1 MKFEDFGLDP
11 KIIAAITAMGFE
23 TPTPIQEE
31 AIPLLMEGRDVIGG
45 ARTGSGKTAAFGLP
59 LIHKVRDVNKGVH
72 ALVLVPTR
80 ELAIQVSDALV
91 QMASKTRVDVLT
103 IYGGAS
109 YQPQFRGLSKGVP
122 IVVGTPGRIIDHLD
136 KGSLD
141 LSKLEILVLD
151 EADEMLRMGFI
162 EDVERIM
169 DATPATRQVAL
180 FSATLPPPIARVA
193 KRHLKDPANVQVEVG
208 ELTSHHIKQAHV
220 MVPHSSK
227 MDALRR
233 VLRGTPHEAVLVFAR
248 TRASCAD
255 VAENLNDGGVAAE
268 ALHGDLSQP
277 AREAVVGRLRNRQIK
292 VVVATDVAARG
303 IDIDH
308 ITFVVNYDLPGDTET
323 YVHRIGRTGRA
334 GRKGLAITFVSPA
347 EQRKLWLME
356 KDLKAVIPEFDI
368 PSDFEI
374 AEAQQGTLSQ
384 AMGMVSDKE
393 LDRARTWIASLE
405 ESGLWEME
413 HVAAAATALLA
424 RERGIDLFMGRTKDR
439 PVYVRKSVRAD
450 RDRNDRPG
458 KSERTD
464 RKKGKREPD
473 DRGPKPDFR
482 DINETYVVLTAGS
495 NQGIR
500 VGDIVGAIANE
511 TGASGDQIGRVQ
523 VSRGKTRVGMTSA
536 LAKLLLNEHS
546 SLSLRGMDV
555 RVVEDDGRV
564 GKVVTKPKKR
574 KEK

>member
-11 KIIAAITAMGFE
+11 RIVEATRLMGFE

-31 AIPLLMEGRDVIGG
+31 AIPTIMEGRDVIGG

-80 ELAIQVSDALV
+80 ELAIQVSDALT
-91 QMASKTRVDVLT
+91 QMASKTRVQVLT
-103 IYGGAS
+103 IYGGAA
-109 YQPQFRGLSKGVP
+109 YQPQFKGLARGVP

-141 LSKLEILVLD
+141 LSKLEMLVLD

-169 DATPATRQVAL
+169 DATPDTRQVAL

-193 KRHLKDPANVQVEVG
+193 KKHLKDPVNVQVEDSG
-208 ELTSHHIKQAHV
+208 LTSHHIQQGHV

-233 VLRGTPHEAVLVFAR
+233 ILRGTPHEAVLVFAR

-255 VAENLNDGGVAAE
+255 VAENLNDAGVSAE
-268 ALHGDLSQP
+268 ALHGDLSQS

-308 ITFVVNYDLPGDTET
+308 ITFVVNYDLPQDTET

-334 GRKGLAITFVSPA
+334 GREGLAITFVSPA
-347 EQRKLWLME
+347 EQRKLRYME
-356 KDLKAVIPEFDI
+356 KDLDAAIPEYDV

-374 AEAQQGTLSQ
+374 ASAQQHTLAQ

-393 LDRARTWIASLE
+393 LNRAEKWIEHLIGTGVWDLE
-405 ESGLWEME
+405 HL
-413 HVAAAATALLA
+413 AAAATALLA
-424 RERGIDLFMGRTKDR
+424 RERGIDLFMERTKDR
-439 PVYVRKSVRAD
+439 PTYVRKSVRAMRDSNPRDD
-450 RDRNDRPG
+450 R
-458 KSERTD
+458 KSKG
-464 RKKGKREPD
+464 KKGKQS
-473 DRGPKPDFR
+473 RGGDAPSFADVNQVQL
-482 DINETYVVLTAGS
+482 ILTAGS

-500 VGDIVGAIANE
+500 VGDVVGAIANE
-511 TGASGDQIGRVQ
+511 TGVSGGHIGRVQ
-523 VSRGKTRVGMTSA
+523 VSRGKTTVGMSA
-536 LAKLLLNEHS
+536 ELAQIMLNEHS
-546 SLSLRGMDV
+546 TVSLRGIDV
-555 RVVEDDGRV
+555 SVVPDDGRGV
-564 GKVVTKPKKR
+564 QKVVTKSKKG
-574 KEK
+574 KKK